1 MPAPVAG
8 PGFLKMLFPAC
19 RGRAGIEIAGR
30 GRAGPGKQ
38 VNPGRRAGP
47 GFFRMPIPACRGRA
61 GLKKMAGIPANR
73 GYDRARSIPNGPSLA

>member
-38 VNPGRRAGP
+38 VNPGRRAGIFQNANP
-47 GFFRMPIPACRGRA
+47 GLPGPGRA
-61 GLKKMAGIPANR
+61 QKNGRDPGKPGLWP
-73 GYDRARSIPNGPSLA
+73 GPVDP